1 MDAVTM
7 TTPTPTPM
15 PAPELRLLPA
25 ARLRP
30 MAAGPAPAEADVAAL
45 SPPDPWN
52 EALVGL
58 ALAAGRLRNVL
69 SGADADEW
77 PAVMAA
83 HAYHLAKRRAR
94 ALETELAEPDP
105 FGSRVTCWV
114 P

>member
-1 MDAVTM
+1 MNAVTM
-7 TTPTPTPM
+7 TTLMPV
-15 PAPELRLLPA
+15 PAPDLRLLPA

-30 MAAGPAPAEADVAAL
+30 PAAEAAAPAADVDAL
-45 SPPDPWN
+45 STPDPWT

-58 ALAAGRLRNVL
+58 ALAAGRLRNAL

-94 ALETELAEPDP
+94 ALEAELAEPDP
-105 FGSRVTCWV
+105 CSSRVTCWL

>member
-7 TTPTPTPM
+7 TTPTTM
-15 PAPELRLLPA
+15 PAPDLRLLPA

-30 MAAGPAPAEADVAAL
+30 LAADAVAAEADVGAL

-94 ALETELAEPDP
+94 VLETELAEPDP

>member
-1 MDAVTM
+1 MNTVTM
-7 TTPTPTPM
+7 TTLTPM
-15 PAPELRLLPA
+15 PAPDVWLLPA
-25 ARLRP
+25 AGLRF
-30 MAAGPAPAEADVAAL
+30 AAADHEAAEVDVDAL

-52 EALVGL
+52 EALVAL
-58 ALAAGRLRNVL
+58 ALAGGRLRSVV
-69 SGADADEW
+69 SSPDADEW

-105 FGSRVTCWV
+105 FSSRVTCWV

>member
-7 TTPTPTPM
+7 TTPTPM
-15 PAPELRLLPA
+15 PAPDLRMLPA
-25 ARLRP
+25 GRIRP
-30 MAAGPAPAEADVAAL
+30 LPVESAAAEADVDAL
-45 SPPDPWN
+45 SLPDAWN
-52 EALVGL
+52 EALVAL

-83 HAYHLAKRRAR
+83 HACHLAKRRAR

-105 FGSRVTCWV
+105 YGSRVTCWV